1 MSLVV
6 LYIFILKIYI
16 LYCFSFYVTDAPDNT
31 TVSEEVVYV
40 QEETI
45 PGRVICKSRANPG
58 KGNILYYIQTYS
70 IFYFIYFGCL
80 YYSCLRL

>member
-1 MSLVV
+1 MKKKK
-6 LYIFILKIYI
+6 IFKFS
-16 LYCFSFYVTDAPDNT
+16 YCFPFHVTDAPDNT

-58 KGNILYYIQTYS
+58 KERS
-70 IFYFIYFGCL
+70 IF
-80 YYSCLRL
+80 